1 MIMVLMPMTLRLEAS
16 NGSGVEEYRIYE
28 DAVEV
33 RKLRSGEEKDDL
45 ELAGEQVSNEWQR
58 LLPRDLSAHV
68 RNNTVVAQWLKHRLG
83 WRRLLRA
90 CTDPET
96 LQEFGIPANTLDRY
110 AA

>member
-33 RKLRSGEEKDDL
+33 RTLRFGEEKDDL

>member
-1 MIMVLMPMTLRLEAS
+1 MVLMPMTLRLEAS

-33 RKLRSGEEKDDL
+33 RKLRCGEEKDDL
-45 ELAGEQVSNEWQR
+45 ELAGEQASDEWQR

-96 LQEFGIPANTLDRY
+96 LQEFGILDNALDRY